1 MELLK
6 KSFNFSDTI
15 SGTTFLIRWVISNII
30 QFPGGLIIGSGIG
43 SGIMGVTMIG
53 LIIASAGLFLQFSTL
68 MKRSRAL
75 FPGGGMKYMYFYL
88 LYVAISILQGFTT
101 DMPLWIGFPIALVMV
116 VIFLYTTFSDSTISK
131 EDHIG

>member
-6 KSFNFSDTI
+6 KSFGFTGTI
-15 SGTTFLIRWVISNII
+15 SGTTFLIRWAISNII
-30 QFPGGLIIGSGIG
+30 QFPGGFIIGSGIV
-43 SGIMGVTMIG
+43 SGNTGVTMIG

-88 LYVAISILQGFTT
+88 AYLCLSILQGFTKS
-101 DMPLWIGFPIALVMV
+101 MSMWFAFPIALALIVM
-116 VIFLYTTFSDSTISK
+116 FLYTAFTDSTISK